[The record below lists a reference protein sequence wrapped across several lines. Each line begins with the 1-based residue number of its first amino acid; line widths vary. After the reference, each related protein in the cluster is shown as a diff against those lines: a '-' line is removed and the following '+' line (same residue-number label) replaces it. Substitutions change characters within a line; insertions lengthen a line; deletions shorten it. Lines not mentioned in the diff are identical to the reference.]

1 MSNVQKTKHSIYNT
15 ARKLAKEVAADLKVE
30 FHQDVLDII
39 AELVYKKL
47 VLYGGDMDAF
57 QKHAK
62 RSTITADDVKLLVRR
77 SESLKAVVEAKMKL
91 LNSLKPNEAPAPA
104 KRKRK

>member
-1 MSNVQKTKHSIYNT
+1 MC
-15 ARKLAKEVAADLKVE
+15 R
-30 FHQDVLDII
+30 
-39 AELVYKKL
+39 
-47 VLYGGDMDAF
+47 
-57 QKHAK
+57 HAK

>member
-15 ARKLAKEVAADLKVE
+15 ARKLSKEVAADLKVE

-47 VLYGGDMDAF
+47 VLYGSDLDAF

-77 SESLKAVVEAKMKL
+77 SETLKTVVESKMNL
-91 LNSLKPNEAPAPA
+91 LSSLKPAEAPTAV

>member
-1 MSNVQKTKHSIYNT
+1 MSNVQKTKHSIYNS

-47 VLYGGDMDAF
+47 VLYGGDLDAF

-77 SESLKAVVEAKMKL
+77 SESLKAVVETKLKL
-91 LNSLKPNEAPAPA
+91 LNSLKPAEAAAA